1 MTAFENK
8 EIKQLIP
15 VATRA
20 ATVEGNA
27 VDIDEYEGN
36 LAVVLDSGAASAG
49 DTLDVTIQERADATD
64 DWANVPA
71 DALYDPATGAN
82 DTFDQVTNA
91 GGASFQVK
99 ALRRNRLK
107 AQIRAVGTIAGNG
120 GESITFGVYLV
131 ATNKYANWS

>member
-8 EIKQLIP
+8 DLKQLIP

-20 ATVEGNA
+20 ATVEGSA

-49 DTLDVTIQERADATD
+49 DTMDLTIEERADATD
-64 DWANVPA
+64 TWAAVPA
-71 DALYDPATGAN
+71 DALYNPATGAN
-82 DTFDQVTNA
+82 ATFTQVTAA
-91 GGASFQVK
+91 GGASFQVRG
-99 ALRRNRLK
+99 LRKNRLK